1 MRCVAESATKETRD
15 TFYRSFFFFDL
26 DSSEVRLRRL
36 LEKNTVLY
44 ESVRL
49 GSVPIDGVAYRIPP
63 ASSYLEFDN
72 VRTQGLI
79 LITLGD
85 RPHSPEVYP
94 EVMGSSSENGEE
106 RGEGHVDMTRLR
118 YVSRQ
123 VRILHLC

>member
-1 MRCVAESATKETRD
+1 MKLSRVSEVGPDLDEFGASLSQQPKSLAIV

-36 LEKNTVLY
+36 FEKNTVLY
-44 ESVRL
+44 ETVRL

-72 VRTQGLI
+72 TRTQGLI

-85 RPHSPEVYP
+85 RPHSPDVYR
-94 EVMGSSSENGEE
+94 E
-106 RGEGHVDMTRLR
+106 R
-118 YVSRQ
+118 
-123 VRILHLC
+123 